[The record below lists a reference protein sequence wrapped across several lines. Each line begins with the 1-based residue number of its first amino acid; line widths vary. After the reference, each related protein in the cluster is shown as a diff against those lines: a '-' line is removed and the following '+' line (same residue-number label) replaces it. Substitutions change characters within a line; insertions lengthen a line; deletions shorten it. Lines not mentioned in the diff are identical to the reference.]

1 MKYSFAFLLSLGMAS
16 ATATTNPTI
25 KAPQPTDSLPKGH
38 SKLIVTSGPGRIS
51 SVDFD
56 GSAFNIT
63 NKIVTAGTNPSWAV
77 FKKPNFL
84 YTVNENANTI
94 GLFTYDRTTNKFDN
108 ITTNAGS
115 TGVVFLEFN
124 KDQSHMVGASFTNGS
139 IDAWDTSA
147 SDGSLK
153 LLKTTKLDDKLG
165 GNTLFQ
171 TAVQAHQAVLDPSGR
186 FFIVPERGA
195 DTLSVIDSKADA
207 FNVVQ
212 KVRVEPD
219 GCGPRHGTFIKSCTG
234 DKATHFVFV
243 CELKNVI
250 QLYSVAYTDK
260 ALELTHV
267 QTESTF
273 GKDMP
278 SKNPTDTVAD
288 ATKTFAAAGE
298 CVVASN
304 QRDIY
309 VSNRLT
315 GNPAD
320 SIVHFTLERDEQTGT
335 AKLVFGESVSS
346 YGISPR
352 MFSLALGKEDVLF
365 STNQNNGT
373 GLLAYKRDADG
384 KLAVIEDSKVDIAK
398 FRDSVAEF
406 GPEFVQQI

>member
-16 ATATTNPTI
+16 ATSTTLSTI
-25 KAPQPTDSLPKGH
+25 KNPKPTNFPTTL

-56 GSAFNIT
+56 GSKFRIT
-63 NKIVTAGTNPSWAV
+63 NKIATAGTNPSWAL
-77 FKKPNFL
+77 FKKPNHL
-84 YTVNENANTI
+84 YTVNENGNTI
-94 GLFTYDRTTNKFDN
+94 SLFNYDRTTNKFEN
-108 ITTNAGS
+108 VTSHPRS
-115 TGVVFLEFN
+115 TGVVYLAFT
-124 KDQSHMVGASFTNGS
+124 KDESRMVGASFTNGTL
-139 IDAWDTSA
+139 DAWDTSA
-147 SDGSLK
+147 ADGSIK
-153 LLKTTKLDDKLG
+153 LLKSKKFDDKLG
-165 GNTLFQ
+165 PNTLYQ
-171 TAVQAHQAVLDPSGR
+171 TGVQAHQAVLDPSGR
-186 FFIVPERGA
+186 FFVVPLRGA
-195 DTLSVIDSKADA
+195 DILSVIDSKADA
-207 FNVVQ
+207 FNSVAIVP
-212 KVRVEPD
+212 VEPA
-219 GCGPRHGTFIKSCTG
+219 GCGPRHGAFIKACEG
-234 DKATHFVFV
+234 DKATHYVFV

-250 QLYSVAYTDK
+250 QLYSVKYTDA

-278 SKNPTDTVAD
+278 AKNPTDTTAD

-298 CVVASN
+298 CIVASN

-315 GNPAD
+315 GNEAD
-320 SIVHFTLERDEQTGT
+320 SIVHFTLARDEQKGT
-335 AKLVFGESVSS
+335 ASLTFGESVSS
-346 YGISPR
+346 FGISPR

-384 KLAVIEDSKVDIAK
+384 KLAVIEESKVDIK
-398 FRDSVAEF
+398 EFRDSVAEF